1 MHLGVDSDLCLR
13 YMYRVGSNEEGFGM
27 YALQVLNSNDEWE
40 LIVYLFKSE
49 AEAVDFYHKNL
60 SVFDDYEVTEMQIR
74 G

>member
-1 MHLGVDSDLCLR
+1 
-13 YMYRVGSNEEGFGM
+13 M

-49 AEAVDFYHKNL
+49 VAAVDFYNENL
-60 SVFDDYEVTEMQIR
+60 SDFDDYEVTEMQIR